1 MPTPKKALFG
11 AVLLLLVLAAAE
23 GLSYAAGRIL
33 QQKWGM
39 WRVPTKPKA
48 VKEALP
54 YDEYLRRRDPVVGW
68 PYPMQYGADL
78 DVNGAQRNPHFPDGP
93 AKGSCVSL
101 YGDSFTQGGD
111 VSADDKRWGNL
122 LSRELSCYVA
132 NFGMGGYGTDQAYI
146 RFLEN
151 RSDPSAV
158 VIFGIQT
165 ADVVRNLTRIRDLE
179 NYEKWYA
186 LKPRFILDSA
196 QKLRLVPIPNLT
208 EDEYLR
214 VLTERSPQL
223 VLEHETLHPGGPA
236 GAVKLQFPY
245 TLSVASNVLRFHG
258 FRARVLRYPEWMA
271 LLERGHPLHGLEIT
285 VGITREFAQ
294 LAARRGKTP
303 VVAILP
309 HPDDFA
315 YFLKKGIW
323 PYHTIVEELH
333 QAQVVHADFGPYLL
347 AAAKQGGKR
356 VTHYFGP
363 TGHYNDDGNALVA
376 RFVLAHLHE
385 RGLAGPEASRHGNR
399 AAGDGPFEPT
409 GRS

>member
-1 MPTPKKALFG
+1 MRKQALFC
-11 AVLLLLVLAAAE
+11 AVLLILVLAAAE
-23 GLSYAAGRIL
+23 GLSYVAGRIL

-39 WRVPTKPKA
+39 WRLPTKPKA
-48 VKEALP
+48 FKEALA
-54 YDEYLRRRDPVVGW
+54 YDEYRKRRDPVVGW

-111 VSADDKRWGNL
+111 VSADDKRWGNR
-122 LSRELSCYVA
+122 LSRELDCYVA

-165 ADVVRNLTRIRDLE
+165 ANVVRNLTRLRDFE

-196 QKLRLVPIPNLT
+196 RKLQLVPIPDLT

-214 VLTERSPQL
+214 VLTVRTPQL

-258 FRARVLRYPEWMA
+258 FRARVLGHPEWMA
-271 LLERGHPLHGLEIT
+271 LLERGHELHGLEIT

-294 LAARRGKTP
+294 LAAKRDKNP
-303 VVAILP
+303 VVVIFP

-315 YFLKKGIW
+315 HFLKKGIW
-323 PYHTIVEELH
+323 PYHTIVEELDRS
-333 QAQVVHADFGPYLL
+333 QLAHADFGPFLL
-347 AAAKQGGKR
+347 AAARETGR
-356 VTHYFGP
+356 PVTQYFGR

-376 RFVLAHLHE
+376 RFVLAHLRS
-385 RGLAGPEASRHGNR
+385 RGLTGPKRPA
-399 AAGDGPFEPT
+399 PV
-409 GRS
+409 